1 MSAADT
7 AIAEALAAG
16 EAAQRRVAD
25 GDGTTTASGGG
36 DAGGDE
42 DDPMQT
48 TPPKQRKKRCA
59 LFCRQAVASSR
70 LLVPGTETS
79 LRRVGSRRGI
89 VAASLKKLEKMSN
102 TCKKGIPVMRMTL
115 GQVKA
120 QPCTEPRHP
129 ETLLAP

>member
-1 MSAADT
+1 MGVRAGQRLVSAADM

-36 DAGGDE
+36 DGGGDD

-59 LFCRQAVASSR
+59 LCQGEVVTG
-70 LLVPGTETS
+70 L
-79 LRRVGSRRGI
+79 
-89 VAASLKKLEKMSN
+89 
-102 TCKKGIPVMRMTL
+102 
-115 GQVKA
+115 
-120 QPCTEPRHP
+120 
-129 ETLLAP
+129 